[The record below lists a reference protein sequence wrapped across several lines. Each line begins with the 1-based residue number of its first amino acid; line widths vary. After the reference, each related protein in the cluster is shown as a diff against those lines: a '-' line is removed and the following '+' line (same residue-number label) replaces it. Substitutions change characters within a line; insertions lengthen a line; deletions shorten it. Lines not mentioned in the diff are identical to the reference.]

1 MEFNEDHIRDLSIF
15 LIGGN
20 SPPLT
25 DTPYLI
31 RKGKTYNFFYS
42 ASLAFNKK
50 IHDHKNINFEES
62 YNSIIEKL
70 IDLKE
75 SFESKNTLKIESLL
89 QHLVNDRYHI
99 NLLSEIIN
107 GKAQLLDCLNI
118 RDSLSFFESQ
128 NIIDGILVKKIKD
141 EYSSL
146 TNNNVDENIRLYQN
160 ISNDFDSVSNFIR
173 EASRELSH
181 SHENKVFAMYD
192 RFISS
197 IDNCI
202 KNKIDINKV
211 FSYNHYFEKVISID
225 NNIKNLYEK
234 TMKENSKGYT
244 FADSFK
250 LFSDNTSNSN
260 IDFLK
265 KKELQSNIKHS
276 FIMPNGKY
284 KEVIIFE
291 DNSIFARTNT
301 DTIVPF
307 NLHES
312 RPILQE
318 IHNYA
323 VRELLHNKPT
333 VAKAFINALSKDE
346 TYRNFSTALIAINTY
361 KEKENILKLSDFNIV
376 NMLSNNNFK
385 DFEALDDLMNVTVK
399 KHDIRQYAHSII
411 SNKYKYLYN
420 ESTYKIFEELFDA
433 GVSKGLLDNSIG
445 KKIAAFKDPESL
457 NSALES
463 FLSNFNNF
471 DCEAMK
477 VKAQNINADIVFSE
491 GNLLV
496 LKINNFEQSKYLG
509 SSSWC
514 ISRDKHYFDSYTS
527 DKASQYFVYNFNKDS
542 KDNESMIGITI
553 KNNQVSAA
561 HLKDDKRLSD
571 ESLQNTLLQKINSAT
586 YEQNIERKVSL
597 NNLSV

>member
-1 MEFNEDHIRDLSIF
+1 MEFNEDHIRDLSTF

-25 DTPYLI
+25 DSPYLI

-42 ASLAFNKK
+42 ASLVFNKK
-50 IHDHKNINFEES
+50 INDHKNINIEES
-62 YNSIIEKL
+62 YNSITEKL

-75 SFESKNTLKIESLL
+75 SFESKNTLEIESLL
-89 QHLVNDRYHI
+89 QHLVKDRYHI
-99 NLLSEIIN
+99 NLLSEFIN
-107 GKAQLLDCLNI
+107 GKAQLLDSFSI
-118 RDSLSFFESQ
+118 RDSLSFFESK
-128 NIIDGILVKKIKD
+128 NIVDDISFKKIKD
-141 EYSSL
+141 TYDSL
-146 TNNNVDENIRLYQN
+146 TQNNSDENINLYKN
-160 ISNDFDSVSNFIR
+160 ISTDLEAVSNFIR
-173 EASRELSH
+173 DASRELSQH
-181 SHENKVFAMYD
+181 NDKKVFSMYEQY
-192 RFISS
+192 SS
-197 IDNCI
+197 VINNCI
-202 KNKIDINKV
+202 ENKIDINKV

-234 TMKENSKGYT
+234 TMKENKKGYT
-244 FADSFK
+244 LADSFK

-265 KKELQSNIKHS
+265 KKELQSNIEHS

-399 KHDIRQYAHSII
+399 KHDVRQYAHSII

-491 GNLLV
+491 GNLLI
-496 LKINNFEQSKYLG
+496 LKINDFVQSKYLG

-514 ISRDKHYFDSYTS
+514 ISRDKHYFESYTS
-527 DKASQYFVYNFNKDS
+527 DKADQYFVYNFSKDS
-542 KDNESMIGITI
+542 KDNESIIGITI

-571 ESLQNTLLQKINSAT
+571 ETLKNTLLQKINSAT

-597 NNLSV
+597 SNLSV